1 MYDVLAALCSLICD
15 KHSVCS
21 LPQNRTVAVP
31 AITGALLDLLCVRKL
46 NSEAAVLTSG
56 LVPNMWGA
64 RGLVELFVMSQ
75 MADSLPCK
83 R

>member
-1 MYDVLAALCSLICD
+1 MSWQPCVLDSVISTLFAAFLKTTL
-15 KHSVCS
+15 
-21 LPQNRTVAVP
+21 LQLP